1 MVMPGS
7 ANSEPLACHE
17 FDLVVIGSGPA
28 GEKGAAAAAYF
39 GKRVALIEK
48 YDHYGGAA
56 ANTGTLPSK
65 TLRETA
71 LYLSGYRAR
80 GLYGV
85 EKILRHQA
93 TVSDFLYR
101 ERKVK
106 ETERQRIGHN
116 LQHNSVEVVQGTA
129 SLADAHTVV
138 VRREGQPERRLTS
151 DYILVAT
158 GSVPYRPPLYP
169 FGDSRVHDSDEV
181 LELPS
186 MPRALVVVGGGVV
199 GCEYACMFAALGTPV
214 TLVDLKQ
221 ELLPFLDDEFSAL
234 LRERMEALG
243 VQMRFGHSVEAI
255 HVPEESAEPI
265 RLTLSGS
272 EVLEVDQVLVAA
284 GRSAN
289 TPGLGLEAIGVK
301 VGSRG
306 HVEVN
311 PQYQTAVPH
320 IYAAGD
326 VVGFPALAS
335 TSMEQARL
343 AVLHA
348 FGHPFKP
355 SPVLPYGIYTIPEV
369 SMAGE
374 TEEALRTQGVPYL
387 AGRAAF
393 LTNPRGQIIGETHG
407 LLKLLFHRETL
418 KLLGV
423 HVLGEQ
429 AAELVH
435 VGLTALVAGAGAQ
448 LFVETCFNYPTL
460 SEAYKTATY
469 DALSQLRAGA

>member
-1 MVMPGS
+1 MDD
-7 ANSEPLACHE
+7 
-17 FDLVVIGSGPA
+17 FDLVVMGSGPA
-28 GEKGAAAAAYF
+28 GEQGAVQAARL
-39 GKRVALIEK
+39 GKRVALVEREPVL
-48 YDHYGGAA
+48 GGTA

-85 EKILRHQA
+85 ESTLRHSA

-106 ETERQRIGHN
+106 ETERARIGTN
-116 LQHNSVEVVQGTA
+116 LQGNKVEVVHGTG

-138 VRREGQPERRLTS
+138 VRWKDQPERRLMARS
-151 DYILVAT
+151 ILIAT
-158 GSVPYRPPLYP
+158 GSSPFRPPLYP
-169 FGDSRVHDSDEV
+169 FGDTRVHDSDEI
-181 LELPS
+181 LELPEL
-186 MPRALVVVGGGVV
+186 PRALVVVGGGVV
-199 GCEYACMFAALGTPV
+199 GCEYACMFAALGTSV
-214 TLVDLKQ
+214 TLVDMKP

-234 LRERMEALG
+234 LRARMEALG
-243 VQMRFGHSVEAI
+243 VQLRFGHSVEAI
-255 HVPEESAEPI
+255 HVPEQLSEHI
-265 RLTLSGS
+265 RLTLASG
-272 EVLEVDQVLVAA
+272 ETLEVDQVLVAA

-289 TPGLGLEAIGVK
+289 TKNLGLEAAGVK
-301 VGSRG
+301 LGPRG

-311 PQYQTAVPH
+311 EAFQTAVPH

-374 TEEALRTQGVPYL
+374 TEESLKAKSVPYL
-387 AGRAAF
+387 AGRAEF
-393 LTNPRGQIIGETHG
+393 STNPRGQIIGEMHG
-407 LLKLLFHRETL
+407 MLKLLFHRESL

-469 DALSQLRAGA
+469 NALQQLPAGAPFAGLSAGF

>member
-1 MVMPGS
+1 MERDM
-7 ANSEPLACHE
+7 AD
-17 FDLVVIGSGPA
+17 FDLVVMGSGPA
-28 GEKGAAAAAYF
+28 GEQGAVQAARL
-39 GKRVALIEK
+39 GKRVAMVEREPVL
-48 YDHYGGAA
+48 GGTA

-85 EKILRHQA
+85 ETTLRHQA
-93 TVSDFLYR
+93 TVTDFLYR
-101 ERKVK
+101 ERRVK
-106 ETERQRIGHN
+106 ETERERIGHN
-116 LQHNSVEVVQGTA
+116 LKHNGVEVIQGLA
-129 SLADAHTVV
+129 SFADAHTVL
-138 VRREGQPERRLTS
+138 VRRDGQPERRLTC
-151 DYILVAT
+151 DYVLIAT

-169 FGDSRVHDSDEV
+169 FGDPRVHDSDEV
-181 LELPS
+181 LEISALPL
-186 MPRALVVVGGGVV
+186 ALMVVGGGVI
-199 GCEYACMFAALGTPV
+199 GCEYACMFAALGAPV
-214 TLVDLKQ
+214 TLVDMKP
-221 ELLPFLDDEFSAL
+221 ELLPFLDDEFSDL
-234 LRERMEALG
+234 LLQRMEALG
-243 VQMRFGHSVEAI
+243 VRMRFGHTVESI
-255 HVPEESAEPI
+255 HVPEQATESI
-265 RLTLSGS
+265 RLTLSGG
-272 EVLEVDQVLVAA
+272 ELVEVDQVLVAS

-301 VGSRG
+301 VGPRG
-306 HVEVN
+306 HIEVDSA
-311 PQYQTAVPH
+311 YQTAVPH

-326 VVGFPALAS
+326 VIGFPALAS

-374 TEEALRTQGVPYL
+374 TEESLRAKAIPYV

-393 LTNPRGQIIGETHG
+393 LTNPRGQIIGETFG
-407 LLKLLFHRETL
+407 LLKLLFHRESL

-469 DALSQLRAGA
+469 DALSQLPGALSGTRLSGSS

>member
-1 MVMPGS
+1 M
-7 ANSEPLACHE
+7 AD
-17 FDLVVIGSGPA
+17 FDLVVLGSGPA
-28 GEKGAAAAAYF
+28 GEQGAVQAARL
-39 GKRVALIEK
+39 GKRVAVIERQPVL
-48 YDHYGGAA
+48 GGTA

-85 EKILRHQA
+85 DTVLRHEA

-101 ERKVK
+101 ERRVK
-106 ETERQRIGHN
+106 ETERRRIGIN
-116 LQHNSVEVVQGTA
+116 FDYNKIEVIQGTA
-129 SLADAHTVV
+129 SLADPHTVL
-138 VRREGQPERRLTS
+138 VRQEGQPERRLSS
-151 DYILVAT
+151 DYILIAT
-158 GSVPYRPPLYP
+158 GSSPYRPPLYP
-169 FGDSRVHDSDEV
+169 FEDPRVHDSDEI

-186 MPRALVVVGGGVV
+186 LPHKLLVVGGGVI
-199 GCEYACMFAALGTPV
+199 GCEYACMFAALGSHV
-214 TLVDLKQ
+214 TLVDLKK
-221 ELLPFLDDEFSAL
+221 EVLSFLDDEFSEL
-234 LRERMEALG
+234 LRQRMEALG
-243 VQMRFGHSVEAI
+243 VHLRFGYSVESF
-255 HVPEESAEPI
+255 HSPENSTDPF
-265 RLTLSGS
+265 RVTLSGG
-272 EVLEVDQVLVAA
+272 EVVEVDQVLVAS

-289 TPGLGLEAIGVK
+289 TPGLGLQELGVK
-301 VGSRG
+301 VGPRG

-311 PQYQTAVPH
+311 ASYQTALPH

-355 SPVLPYGIYTIPEV
+355 APVLPYGIYTIPEV

-374 TEEALRTQGVPYL
+374 TEEALRAKGVPYVS
-387 AGRAAF
+387 GRAAF
-393 LTNPRGQIIGETHG
+393 LTNPRGQIIGEMHG
-407 LLKLLFHRETL
+407 LLKLLFHRDSQ

-469 DALSQLRAGA
+469 DALQKLQAPPQ

>member
-1 MVMPGS
+1 M
-7 ANSEPLACHE
+7 AD

-28 GEKGAAAAAYF
+28 GEQGAVQAARL
-39 GKRVALIEK
+39 GKRVALVERASVL
-48 YDHYGGAA
+48 GGTA

-85 EKILRHQA
+85 ESTLRHQA

-101 ERKVK
+101 ERRVK
-106 ETERQRIGHN
+106 ETERQRIGTN
-116 LQHNSVEVVQGTA
+116 LQFNNVQMIHGLG
-129 SLADAHTVV
+129 SLADAHTVL
-138 VRREGQPERRLTS
+138 VRREGQPERRLTT
-151 DYILVAT
+151 DYVLIAT
-158 GSVPYRPPLYP
+158 GSSPYRPPLYP
-169 FGDSRVHDSDEV
+169 FDHPRVHDSDE
-181 LELPS
+181 LLDLP
-186 MPRALVVVGGGVV
+186 ALPKAMVVVGGGVV
-199 GCEYACMFAALGTPV
+199 GCEYACMFAALGTSV
-214 TLVDLKQ
+214 TLVDMKK
-221 ELLPFLDDEFSAL
+221 EVLPFLDDEFSEL
-234 LRERMEALG
+234 LRQRMEALG
-243 VQMRFGHSVEAI
+243 VRMRFGFTVESVQA
-255 HVPEESAEPI
+255 PDNPTEPI
-265 RLTLSGS
+265 RLTLSGN
-272 EVLEVDQVLVAA
+272 EVLEVDQVLVAS

-289 TPGLGLEAIGVK
+289 TSGLGLETVGVK
-301 VGSRG
+301 LGPRG
-306 HVEVN
+306 HVEVDAS
-311 PQYQTAVPH
+311 YQTAVPH
-320 IYAAGD
+320 IYAVGD
-326 VVGFPALAS
+326 VIGFPALAS

-355 SPVLPYGIYTIPEV
+355 APVLPYGIYTIPEV

-374 TEEALRTQGVPYL
+374 TEEALRSKNVPYV

-393 LTNPRGQIIGETHG
+393 VTNPRGQIIGEMHG
-407 LLKLLFHRETL
+407 MLKLLFHRESL

-469 DALSQLRAGA
+469 DALQQLQAGAK